1 MKRNVFFSP
10 CVLAGVNDKAEVA
23 GIAFRQP
30 VYFMDEVVH
39 KDAVGHDGLTVAG
52 AAEVFSLSRVWFGLP
67 VVNRFFFLLLVPAD
81 SGRTEAPCLVRYVY
95 LFFRMVLLFRV
106 PGRLRFPDVREDEEG
121 VIAGHCHEKDKN
133 DLSVLHGYMA
143 LDNGVLSSGKGRKA
157 SPSLAALASS
167 RAFRHVAS
175 VKYSMFRCT
184 PVM

>member
-1 MKRNVFFSP
+1 MFSP
-10 CVLAGVNDKAEVA
+10 CVLAGVYDKAEVA
-23 GIAFRQP
+23 GAGFRQP
-30 VYFMDEVVH
+30 VDFMDEVIH

-52 AAEVFSLSRVWFGLP
+52 AAEVGSCACRCFFLLSTCRIL
-67 VVNRFFFLLLVPAD
+67 FLLLVPAD
-81 SGRTEAPCLVRYVY
+81 SGRAEAPCLVRYVY
-95 LFFRMVLLFRV
+95 IFFRMVLLLRV
-106 PGRLRFPDVREDEEG
+106 LCRLRFPDVREDEEG

-143 LDNGVLSSGKGRKA
+143 LDNGVLSPGKGWKA

>member
-1 MKRNVFFSP
+1 MVVSSPKEQESPKERVSHLAFSQVYMTRP
-10 CVLAGVNDKAEVA
+10 
-23 GIAFRQP
+23 RSP
-30 VYFMDEVVH
+30 VPVS
-39 KDAVGHDGLTVAG
+39 A
-52 AAEVFSLSRVWFGLP
+52 SLSISWMRSSTRMPSV
-67 VVNRFFFLLLVPAD
+67 LVPAD
-81 SGRTEAPCLVRYVY
+81 SGRAEALCLVRYVY

-106 PGRLRFPDVREDEEG
+106 LSRLRCPYVREDEED

-143 LDNGVLSSGKGRKA
+143 LDNGVLSPGKGWKA

>member
-1 MKRNVFFSP
+1 MFSP
-10 CVLAGVNDKAEVA
+10 CVLAGVYDKAEVA
-23 GIAFRQP
+23 GAGFRQP
-30 VYFMDEVVH
+30 VDFIDEVVH

-52 AAEVFSLSRVWFGLP
+52 AAEVGSCACRCFFLLSTCRIL
-67 VVNRFFFLLLVPAD
+67 FLLLVPAD
-81 SGRTEAPCLVRYVY
+81 SGRAKAPCLVRYVY
-95 LFFRMVLLFRV
+95 IFFRMVLLLRV
-106 PGRLRFPDVREDEEG
+106 LCRLRFPDVREDEEG
-121 VIAGHCHEKDKN
+121 VIAGHYHEKDEN
-133 DLSVLHGYMA
+133 NLSVLHGYMA